1 MTPYQ
6 LFERGA
12 STLVASWAEYAR
24 GTSGASVRRVPG
36 ATVAV
41 FADEPERVVYN
52 NTLMDLGL
60 DAAGRE
66 AAVSAMEEAYA
77 GEGIEHFAAWVHEND
92 APLRADLEGRGYGV
106 TESTRAMGIALEDL
120 DLPRPD
126 LDLVPADWHDYV
138 AMIGLGPDFQRYAD
152 PAAYVVRVARLD
164 GEAAAVA
171 MAYDHDGDRGI
182 YSVTT
187 LRARPPAGARHGP
200 DDAAAA
206 RGPRRGLHDGDP
218 PVHADGGADLR
229 VGRLPRPGAVPRARA
244 GRTVAT
250 LRPCPS

>member
-92 APLRADLEGRGYGV
+92 APLRTELEGRGYGV

-126 LDLVPADWHDYV
+126 LDLLPADWHDYV

-152 PAAYVVRVARLD
+152 PAAYVIRVARLD

-187 LRARPPAGARHGP
+187 REHAR
-200 DDAAAA
+200 
-206 RGPRRGLHDGDP
+206 RRGLGTALTTLLLHE
-218 PVHADGGADLR
+218 
-229 VGRLPRPGAVPRARA
+229 ARDA
-244 GRTVAT
+244 GCTTAT
-250 LRPCPS
+250 LQSTPMAERIYASVGFRDLGRFLEHARGGPSLP